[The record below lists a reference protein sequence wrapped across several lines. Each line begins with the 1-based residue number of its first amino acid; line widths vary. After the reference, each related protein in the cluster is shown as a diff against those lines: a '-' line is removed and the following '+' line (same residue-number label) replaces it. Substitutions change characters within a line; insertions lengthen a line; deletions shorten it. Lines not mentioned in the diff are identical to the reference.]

1 MTASTITVPIT
12 QAPPYRVHEGK
23 TALITGGARSIGAA
37 IAQNLASKG
46 ANVVLIYLTEASD
59 APATTLAAELS
70 KKHNVKA
77 VPVRAD
83 FSTPDG
89 CTKIVETVKNEL
101 PPNAKTGKPQVD
113 ILINC
118 AALFHAM
125 PLEAVNIEDFH
136 KVYSINVLGP
146 ILLTQAVKPLLPN
159 DRSGRIVNISSVGS
173 KVGLEYLTL
182 YGGSKGALEA
192 MTRTWARELKEHC
205 TVNSCNPSSTMTDML
220 RGAPDEALQAI
231 SSWYPLTPLCGIRE
245 WDSDE
250 QKEMAE
256 KFGGRAGYPE
266 EIAGIV
272 GMICSP
278 ESSWMTGCLISANGG
293 QWMSS

>member
-1 MTASTITVPIT
+1 MTATEITVPIT

-23 TALITGGARSIGAA
+23 TAVITGGARSIGAS

-46 ANVVLIYLTEASD
+46 ANVVIIYLNESSD
-59 APATTLAAELS
+59 EPAANLAAQLS
-70 KKHNVKA
+70 KAHNVKV

-83 FSTPDG
+83 FSTPEG
-89 CTKIVETVKNEL
+89 CTKIIETVKSDL

-113 ILINC
+113 ILVNC

-146 ILLTQAVKPLLPN
+146 ILLTQTVKPLLPN
-159 DRSGRIVNISSVGS
+159 DRSGRIVNVSSIGS

-220 RGAPDEALQAI
+220 RGASDDAKKAI
-231 SSWYPLTPLCGIRE
+231 SMWYPLTPLCGIRE
-245 WDSDE
+245 WDTEE

-256 KFGGRAGYPE
+256 KYGGRAGYAE

-278 ESSWMTGCLISANGG
+278 ESGWMTGCLVSANGG
-293 QWMSS
+293 QWMAS